1 MRTSLNEINAIE
13 QYLNDEFNATE
24 KRVFEERMHHHEALR
39 LNLFL
44 QRKIYR
50 ILPFYR
56 RRRIKERAE
65 QIHDQL
71 FHHTENTTFRN
82 SILQLF

>member
-1 MRTSLNEINAIE
+1 MRTSLNEIHAIE

-24 KRVFEERMHHHEALR
+24 KHAFEERIQNHEALR

-71 FHHTENTTFRN
+71 FLHAEDKTFRN

>member
-13 QYLNDEFNATE
+13 QYLNNEFNSTE
-24 KRVFEERMHHHEALR
+24 KCVFEERIRNHEALQ

-50 ILPFYR
+50 ILPFYS

-65 QIHDQL
+65 RLHDQW
-71 FHHTENTTFRN
+71 FHHAEDTTFRN

>member
-1 MRTSLNEINAIE
+1 MRTSLNEISAIE
-13 QYLNDEFNATE
+13 HYLNDEFNATE
-24 KRVFEERMHHHEALR
+24 KRAFEERMQNHEALR
-39 LNLFL
+39 LNTFL
-44 QRKIYR
+44 QRKIYV

-65 QIHDQL
+65 QIHDHL
-71 FHHTENTTFRN
+71 FHHPEHTTFRN